1 MPKPDQKKTVISGNQ
16 SHAKDTGSIPVQ
28 IALLTTKIAALTEH
42 LQIHPKDVH
51 SRRGLL
57 AAVGRR
63 RKLLSH
69 LKDKSKEGYE
79 TLIGRLG
86 LRH

>member
-1 MPKPDQKKTVISGNQ
+1 MPKRDHKKTVISGNQ
-16 SHAKDTGSIPVQ
+16 AHAKDTGSIPVQ
-28 IALLTTKIAALTEH
+28 IALLSTKISSLTEH
-42 LQIHPKDVH
+42 LQLHPKDVH

-57 AAVGRR
+57 SAVGRR
-63 RKLLSH
+63 RKLLAH

-79 TLIGRLG
+79 TLISRLG